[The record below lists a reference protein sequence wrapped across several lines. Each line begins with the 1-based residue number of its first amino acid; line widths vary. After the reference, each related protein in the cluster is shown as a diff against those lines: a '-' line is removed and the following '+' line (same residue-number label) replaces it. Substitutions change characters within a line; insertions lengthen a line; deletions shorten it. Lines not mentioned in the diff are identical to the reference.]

1 MHSTPRAEAAATAA
15 GMLAGDPVVRKALAA
30 DDEDALSI
38 LNQRAVVVR
47 DRMGLDLVQIYN
59 GAGEARV
66 NSGAVQPLSP
76 VIVAGLGQDGR
87 TGCTRKWTG
96 ISCC

>member
-1 MHSTPRAEAAATAA
+1 M
-15 GMLAGDPVVRKALAA
+15 VRKALAA

-59 GAGEARV
+59 VWARRV
-66 NSGAVQPLSP
+66 RIWCCPAS
-76 VIVAGLGQDGR
+76 IVSHR
-87 TGCTRKWTG
+87 YWTW
-96 ISCC
+96 SSELVFRDP